1 MNIKR
6 TLWILLDLVF
16 LSVFNVVFFVVGG
29 TDHPASVWISYGFIH
44 FAYIMLLITSFLIR
58 RSTNTAVLGFPLYSI
73 SSAYFIVAFV
83 VGLIFI
89 FAHPESC
96 KGELIVQVII
106 FGIYAVMLISNM
118 IANEST
124 AGSIERREVELRYVR
139 DVSSK
144 LKGIMDSI
152 SDKQLRKKVERLYD
166 LFHSS
171 PAKSNNSVR
180 DYELAVLELV
190 DVLEENIER
199 NDIPA
204 AETTISKI
212 ERNANER
219 NRHLNMSQAY
229 DRSVAK

>member
-1 MNIKR
+1 MNKKR

-16 LSVFNVVFFVVGG
+16 LAVFNVVFFVAGE

-44 FAYIMLLITSFLIR
+44 FSYIMLLVTPFLVR
-58 RSTNTAVLGFPLYSI
+58 KSTNTAVLGFPLYSI

-89 FAHPESC
+89 FAHSESY
-96 KGELIVQVII
+96 KLVLIVQVII
-106 FGIYAVMLISNM
+106 AGIYAVMLISHM

-124 AGSIERREVELRYVR
+124 ADSIERHEMELRYVR
-139 DVSSK
+139 EASSK

-152 SDKQLRKKVERLYD
+152 SDKTLRKKVEKLYD
-166 LFHSS
+166 LLHSS

-180 DYELAVLELV
+180 DYELTVLDLI
-190 DVLEENIER
+190 DALEGNINR
-199 NDIPA
+199 NDIAA

-212 ERNANER
+212 ERNASER
-219 NRHLNMSQAY
+219 NRRLKY
-229 DRSVAK
+229 GG

>member
-1 MNIKR
+1 MNKKR
-6 TLWILLDLVF
+6 MLWILLDLVF
-16 LSVFNVVFFVVGG
+16 LVVFNVVFFVAGG

-44 FAYIMLLITSFLIR
+44 FAYIMLLVTPFLIR

-73 SSAYFIVAFV
+73 SSAYFIVVFV

-89 FAHPESC
+89 FTHPESY
-96 KGELIVQVII
+96 KATLIVQVII
-106 FGIYAVMLISNM
+106 TGIYAVMLISHM

-124 AGSIERREVELRYVR
+124 ADSIERHEIELRYVR
-139 DVSSK
+139 DASSK

-152 SDKQLRKKVERLYD
+152 SDKQLRKKVEKLYD
-166 LFHSS
+166 LLHSS

-180 DYELAVLELV
+180 DYELTVLELI
-190 DVLEENIER
+190 DALEGNIDR

-212 ERNANER
+212 ERNASER
-219 NRHLNMSQAY
+219 NRRLKYGN
-229 DRSVAK
+229 